1 MSEPEAIRRTARE
14 IWAAP
19 GSSHDRLIRVLRI
32 VLPASI
38 GVLGAALVFAPLSVR
53 SEISFVLDK
62 NKVAIAKERMR
73 VTAATYRGED
83 GKGQP
88 FEMRAG
94 SAVQAS
100 SSNPI
105 VQLKDLSAQ
114 IGLAEGPAT
123 LVANN
128 GRYNM
133 DSNVVMVDGP
143 MRFTTTD
150 GYRIDT
156 RDVAVGLQTKKLAS
170 GGPITGQM
178 PLGHFSA
185 DRIAADLS
193 TRTVSLTGRARL
205 HIVQGRAR

>member
-1 MSEPEAIRRTARE
+1 MRRRE
-14 IWAAP
+14 
-19 GSSHDRLIRVLRI
+19 
-32 VLPASI
+32 
-38 GVLGAALVFAPLSVR
+38 
-53 SEISFVLDK
+53 
-62 NKVAIAKERMR
+62 
-73 VTAATYRGED
+73 
-83 GKGQP
+83 
-88 FEMRAG
+88 
-94 SAVQAS
+94 AS

-178 PLGHFSA
+178 PLGSFSA

>member
-1 MSEPEAIRRTARE
+1 MSKISASNRNARE
-14 IWAAP
+14 KWAAP
-19 GSSHDRLIRVLRI
+19 GSSHDRLIRGLRI

-38 GVLGAALVFAPLSVR
+38 GLLGAALVFAPLSVR

-73 VTAATYRGED
+73 VTTATYRGED
-83 GKGQP
+83 TKGQP

-94 SAVQAS
+94 SAVQTTS
-100 SSNPI
+100 SDP
-105 VQLKDLSAQ
+105 VVRLKDLSAQ
-114 IGLAEGPAT
+114 IGLTEGPAT
-123 LVANN
+123 LVAEN

-133 DSNVVMVDGP
+133 DSNVVLIDGP
-143 MRFTTTD
+143 LRFTTSD

-178 PLGHFSA
+178 PLGNFSA
-185 DRIAADLS
+185 DRISADLS
-193 TRTVSLTGRARL
+193 TRTVALTGRARL

>member
-1 MSEPEAIRRTARE
+1 M
-14 IWAAP
+14 
-19 GSSHDRLIRVLRI
+19 LRI
-32 VLPASI
+32 ILPSSI
-38 GVLGAALVFAPLSVR
+38 GVLGAALIFAPLSVR

-62 NKVAIAKERMR
+62 NKVAIANERMR

-88 FEMRAG
+88 FEMHAG

-178 PLGHFSA
+178 PLGSFSA